1 MKKRILITGGT
12 GYIGSH
18 TCIALIEAGY
28 SPVILDNL
36 SNSQKSILEAI
47 HRITGERPEFILGD
61 TRNSSLLEATLKNQ
75 DITAVIHFA
84 GLKSVGESVE
94 SPGTYYENNING
106 SLSLIHAMNK
116 AGVKNLVFS
125 SSAAVYGEPQNIPV
139 TEQHPL
145 APTSPYGRSKLFV
158 EQMLDDVSSADPEWK
173 VTRLRYFNPAGAHES
188 GLIGESPRCKPGN
201 LVPHIARVA
210 MGEEDC
216 VMIYGNDYPT
226 ADGTGLRDYIHIM
239 DLAEGHVAA
248 LNAQQV
254 TGLNTFNLGSG
265 QGYTVLEILHKFEEA
280 ADTTINYELRPRRA
294 GDISISIADPTQA
307 ETDLKWKARR
317 GLEAI
322 CRDAWSFYSKLVK

>member
-1 MKKRILITGGT
+1 MNKRILITGGT

-36 SNSQKSILEAI
+36 SNSQKTVLEAI
-47 HRITGERPEFILGD
+47 HKITGVRPEFILGD
-61 TRNSSLLEATLKNQ
+61 TRNAALLETTLKNQ
-75 DITAVIHFA
+75 DIAAVIHFA

-125 SSAAVYGEPQNIPV
+125 SSAAVYGEPQNIPI

-158 EQMLDDVSSADPEWK
+158 EQMLADVASADPEWK
-173 VTRLRYFNPAGAHES
+173 ITRLRYFNPAGAHES
-188 GLIGESPRCKPGN
+188 GLIGESPLCKPGN

-210 MGEEDC
+210 MAKEES
-216 VMIYGNDYPT
+216 VMVYGNDYPT

-248 LNAQQV
+248 LNAQQDN
-254 TGLNTFNLGSG
+254 GLSTFNLGSG

-280 ADTTINYELRPRRA
+280 AGTTISYELRSRRA

-307 ETDLKWKARR
+307 ETQLNWKARR
-317 GLEAI
+317 GLDAI
-322 CRDAWSFYSKLVK
+322 CRDAWGFYSKLEK